1 MTESNKQKWRNLG
14 KKITGIAPVIAGLLG
29 GPAVG
34 AGAQILT
41 DLLGTDDPDEIET
54 QIEGMSHDEIIELKR
69 TDSSVKI
76 KEIEAEMNIED
87 NLTARHVSD
96 NATDLKFVQ
105 YLRPAMAWVW
115 TLVSIAVVFHGLFFL
130 DILKLGI
137 FEKVLS
143 FVSSILITIIGF
155 YFGSRGLEKVA
166 AITSNRIG
174 YGGGLLK
181 RAIESFKNRKS

>member
-1 MTESNKQKWRNLG
+1 M
-14 KKITGIAPVIAGLLG
+14 IAGMLG

-41 DLLGTDDPDEIET
+41 DLLGTDKPEEIEA
-54 QIEGMSHDEIIELKR
+54 QIEGMSHDQILELKR
-69 TDSSVKI
+69 TDSAVKI
-76 KEIEAEMNIED
+76 KEIEAEMNLQD
-87 NLTARHVSD
+87 NVTARHVSD
-96 NATDLKFVQ
+96 NATNLKFVQ

-115 TLVSIAVVFHGLFFL
+115 TLVAVVVVFHGLFFL
-130 DILKLGI
+130 DLLKLGI

-166 AITSNRIG
+166 AITSNRTG
-174 YGGGLLK
+174 YKEGLIK
-181 RAIESFKNRKS
+181 KVIESLKNRKS